1 MHALLTPLAEHGVS
15 MTRIESRPARARTAL
30 WEYMFFI
37 DVEGHQKD
45 AHVAQALAE
54 LRAKA
59 PLPQGPGLVP
69 GGRIL
74 KDMLI
79 DPCELSPSYVRSIA
93 PYQPGKPI
101 SELAREMGL
110 EEASIIKLASNEN
123 PLGIGPRTR
132 AAIDAALAEVARYPD
147 GNGFELKQA
156 LAGRYGVDTA
166 SIVLGNGSNDVLEL
180 VALAFLGPGRAAV
193 MSQHAFAVYPLATQA
208 RGARS
213 IVVPAKNFGHDLE
226 AMARAVDDETYVVWV
241 ANPNNPTGTFARPD
255 EVEAFLRKRARARA
269 GGARRGVQRV
279 PRRRTCAPTRVKWLK
294 RHPNL
299 VVTRTFSKAYGL
311 AGLRVGYALA
321 HPSVA
326 DVMNRVR
333 QPFNVNSIAL
343 AAAARR
349 ARRHGV
355 RRAQLRRQ
363 PAAACASS
371 RKGARGSGSTT
382 FPRTATSSPSAS
394 ARRPE
399 IYKRLL
405 RRGVI
410 VRPVGG
416 GYGLPEHLRVTI
428 GTRGENERFLA
439 ALAASLRE

>member
-1 MHALLTPLAEHGVS
+1 
-15 MTRIESRPARARTAL
+15 
-30 WEYMFFI
+30 
-37 DVEGHQKD
+37 
-45 AHVAQALAE
+45 
-54 LRAKA
+54 
-59 PLPQGPGLVP
+59 
-69 GGRIL
+69 
-74 KDMLI
+74 MLM
-79 DPCELSPSYVRSIA
+79 DLCELSPSYVRSIA

-110 EEASIIKLASNEN
+110 EERSIVKLASNEN
-123 PLGIGPRTR
+123 PRGIGPRTR
-132 AAIDAALAEVARYPD
+132 AAIDAALGEVARYPD

-156 LAGRYGVDTA
+156 LARRYNVEMG

-193 MSQHAFAVYPLATQA
+193 FSQHCFAVYPLATQA

-213 IVVPAKNFGHDLE
+213 IAVPARNYAHDLE
-226 AMARAVDDETYVVWV
+226 AMAKAIDDETYVAWL
-241 ANPNNPTGTFARPD
+241 ANPNNPTGTFARF
-255 EVEAFLRKRARARA
+255 EQVEAFLK
-269 GGARRGVQRV
+269 RV
-279 PRRRTCAPTRVKWLK
+279 PERVLVVLDEAYNEYLAPDLRADTPKLSK

-311 AGLRVGYALA
+311 AGLRVGYAIA

-333 QPFNVNSIAL
+333 QPFNVNSLAL
-343 AAAARR
+343 AAAVAALDDMEFVARSYAENLQGMKRLEEGSR
-349 ARRHGV
+349 ALGLDYIPSYGNFLTIKV
-355 RRAQLRRQ
+355 GK
-363 PAAACASS
+363 AA
-371 RKGARGSGSTT
+371 
-382 FPRTATSSPSAS
+382 
-394 ARRPE
+394 E
-399 IYKRLL
+399 VYKKLL

-428 GTRGENERFLA
+428 GTAEENERFLS